1 MPIKALHLCCK
12 PGCTTLTRER
22 YCTKH
27 KSETNRYN
35 RERTDKEYVAF
46 YKTKEWQ
53 LVRGLALARDGYQ
66 CVSCK
71 KKGIRK
77 QAEMVHHK
85 IPVKK
90 DWSKRLELTNLE
102 SLCEACHNAI
112 EHQKPPR
119 HPILGEPPEEERR
132 PTTCQKSHISL
143 GGIKKT
149 GLNKGYPVLLLIRKE
164 KLYG

>member
-27 KSETNRYN
+27 TSETNRYN
-35 RERTDKEYVAF
+35 RERTDKDYVAF
-46 YKTKEWQ
+46 YKTKEWI

-66 CVSCK
+66 CVSCRK
-71 KKGIRK
+71 QGIKK

-90 DWSKRLELTNLE
+90 DWSKRLELANLE

-112 EHQKPPR
+112 EH
-119 HPILGEPPEEERR
+119 
-132 PTTCQKSHISL
+132 
-143 GGIKKT
+143 
-149 GLNKGYPVLLLIRKE
+149 
-164 KLYG
+164 

>member
-35 RERTDKEYVAF
+35 RERTDKDYVAF
-46 YKTKEWQ
+46 YKTKEWI

-66 CVSCK
+66 CVSC
-71 KKGIRK
+71 RK
-77 QAEMVHHK
+77 QGIKKPAEMVHHK

-102 SLCEACHNAI
+102 SLCEACHN
-112 EHQKPPR
+112 
-119 HPILGEPPEEERR
+119 
-132 PTTCQKSHISL
+132 
-143 GGIKKT
+143 
-149 GLNKGYPVLLLIRKE
+149 RKE
-164 KLYG
+164 H